1 MTYPP
6 GASKGCAAAVPA
18 ERVGLNA
25 GLEEHD
31 LKGVLT
37 DETTLADQ
45 LIQPLFNEHAIALA
59 VDVRALRRARHEP
72 VEEYVE
78 SCGGW

>member
-1 MTYPP
+1 MI
-6 GASKGCAAAVPA
+6 SKVCS
-18 ERVGLNA
+18 
-25 GLEEHD
+25 
-31 LKGVLT
+31 LT
-37 DETTLADQ
+37 RPTLADQ